1 MSGSVSGP
9 SRPEA
14 TTSTSQL
21 AEDGSDRTTA
31 AYRENYGRLAEIKR
45 TYDPDTLFRV
55 NRNIRPA

>member
-1 MSGSVSGP
+1 
-9 SRPEA
+9 
-14 TTSTSQL
+14 L